1 MTSLL
6 NQMDVYVLPLF
17 NIDGYEYTHTSVS
30 CSFDLTQHQLPM
42 PSRSSVDLL
51 HACVTCLLLSTLGE
65 TIEQDVEENSLQE
78 VRNQLRWS

>member
-17 NIDGYEYTHTSVS
+17 NIDGYEYTHTNVS
-30 CSFDLTQHQLPM
+30 YCFGLANA
-42 PSRSSVDLL
+42 PSPPTPPLSVDLL
-51 HACVTCLLLSTLGE
+51 RECVTCLLCPFWG